1 VHEESHW
8 RSFHSG
14 TFTFIFI
21 DMATATIPVY
31 DICTIDRNSQQDLLI
46 DRFGSYLKK
55 HYHNLHH
62 PHRHSFYHL
71 VLFTKGK
78 GSHTIDFETF
88 PVRPFQLYC
97 MIPGQVHSW
106 HFNGEVD
113 GYILHFDATLFA
125 SLLENSRYLEQF
137 HFFSGNVKDSV
148 CQVPAAGHDIIVNLF
163 EEVIKESEERMMG
176 YLDLIRLK
184 LLELFLTVERYCHAG
199 AGKSVPV
206 QKITTLRSFQQ
217 LIDRHYTTIRLPKEY
232 ADLLY
237 ITPNHLNA
245 LCHDMLGKS
254 AGDLIRDRVIL
265 EAKRLLTNATL
276 SITQIADELNFKDNS
291 YFNRFFK
298 KYVEMTPDEFRK
310 KMIK

>member
-1 VHEESHW
+1 
-8 RSFHSG
+8 
-14 TFTFIFI
+14 
-21 DMATATIPVY
+21 MAKASIPVY
-31 DICTIDRNSQQDLLI
+31 DICTIDRTSQKDLLI
-46 DRFGSYLKK
+46 DRFGSYLEK

-88 PVRPFQLYC
+88 PVRPFQMYF
-97 MIPGQVHSW
+97 MVPGQVHSW

-113 GYILHFDATLFA
+113 GYILHFNDSLFT
-125 SLLENSRYLEQF
+125 SFLLNGHFLEQF
-137 HFFSGNVKDSV
+137 HFFSGNVRDCV
-148 CQVPAAGHDIIVNLF
+148 CQIPTAGHDAIVKLF
-163 EEVIKESEERMMG
+163 EAVIKESEVKMSG
-176 YLDLIRLK
+176 YLDMIRVR
-184 LLELFLTVERYCHAG
+184 LLELFLTVERYCNPG
-199 AGKSVPV
+199 AARSLPI
-206 QKITTLRSFQQ
+206 QKVTTLRSFQQ
-217 LIDRHYTTIRLPKEY
+217 LIDKHYTSMRLPKEY

-245 LCHDMLGKS
+245 LCNDILGKS

-265 EAKRLLTNATL
+265 EAKRLLTNANM

-298 KYVEMTPDEFRK
+298 KAVGMTPDEFRK
-310 KMIK
+310 QMINI